1 MRKAVLI
8 VAVLAASSAAGSA
21 DARGRI
27 RFRLPWFG
35 SRAPT
40 VTEMPK
46 PAQAAGTGGLVVL
59 PLAARADSRRTAEPP
74 AIPAGSPRG
83 PSEDKRS
90 PAEAVAPKPQPC
102 ASDRLF
108 GAGTGFCAV
117 N

>member
-8 VAVLAASSAAGSA
+8 VVVLAASSAAGSA
-21 DARGRI
+21 EARGRI

-35 SRAPT
+35 SRTPAASE
-40 VTEMPK
+40 VPK
-46 PAQAAGTGGLVVL
+46 PAQAAGAGGLVIL
-59 PLAARADSRRTAEPP
+59 PFAARADSQRTAEPP
-74 AIPAGSPRG
+74 PTPAGRPQE
-83 PSEDKRS
+83 PSEAKRN
-90 PAEAVAPKPQPC
+90 PVEAVSPKPQPC